1 MRGPSP
7 AMPGRTGAHPLVSHD
22 GAAAWLRRDGLP
34 ERRAAR
40 VTQGHTMNPN
50 PRRNG
55 PQRPQRTRRPQNGA
69 GNARQHYERYL
80 ARARE
85 AQLAG
90 DEVEVENCY
99 QHAEHYF
106 RVMRGEGDERRD

>member
-7 AMPGRTGAHPLVSHD
+7 AIPERAGAHPLVSHG
-22 GAAAWLRRDGLP
+22 GAAAWLQRDGLP

-40 VTQGHTMNPN
+40 VTKGHTMIPN
-50 PRRNG
+50 QRRNG
-55 PQRPQRTRRPQNGA
+55 PQRPQRTRPTQNGA

-80 ARARE
+80 ARARD
-85 AQLAG
+85 AQRAG
-90 DEVEVENCY
+90 DVIETENCY

-106 RVMRGEGDERRD
+106 RVMREAGDEQAH

>member
-1 MRGPSP
+1 MNQ
-7 AMPGRTGAHPLVSHD
+7 T
-22 GAAAWLRRDGLP
+22 RR
-34 ERRAAR
+34 RRS
-40 VTQGHTMNPN
+40 
-50 PRRNG
+50 G
-55 PQRPQRTRRPQNGA
+55 PQRPQAARRPQNGD

-85 AQLAG
+85 AQLPG
-90 DEVEVENCY
+90 DVVEMENCY